1 MPSWEIHDK
10 WAHKMEISEEISNYI
25 NRAIDNIDVPEDLIK
40 YVNEV
45 KIPRPRGRVP
55 FFIAELLAMFGKHDF
70 GHKKFIKEEVLPF
83 FQRKGTDYVKAYYL
97 HFILDYIGSP
107 QLKDWMKNTGESIE
121 DSIDKYQK
129 NKAITVLGTEKQ
141 LIEVMDFLKRNAQEL
156 QKDLNLKSPD

>member
-1 MPSWEIHDK
+1 MPSWKIHDK
-10 WAHKMEISEEISNYI
+10 WAHKMEISKEISNYI

-55 FFIAELLAMFGKHDF
+55 FSIADLLAMFGKHDF
-70 GHKKFIKEEVLPF
+70 GHKKFIKEKVLPF
-83 FQRKGTDYVKAYYL
+83 FQRKGTGYVKAYYL

-121 DSIDKYQK
+121 DSINKYQK
-129 NKAITVLGTEKQ
+129 NKAIAVLGTEKQ
-141 LIEVMDFLKRNAQEL
+141 LIEVMNFLKRNTQEL